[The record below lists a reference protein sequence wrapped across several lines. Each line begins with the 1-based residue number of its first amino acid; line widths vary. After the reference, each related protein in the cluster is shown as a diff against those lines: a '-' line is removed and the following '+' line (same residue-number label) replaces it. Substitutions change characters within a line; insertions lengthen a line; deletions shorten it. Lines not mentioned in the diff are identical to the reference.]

1 MGKIID
7 RVLADVGDEE
17 LLDKLLSLPKSDFN
31 TLLLEIYKLQ
41 AQKLTQTGLLK
52 AYQSNFRNTDYLYK
66 RR

>member
-17 LLDKLLSLPKSDFN
+17 LLDKLLSLPKSDF
-31 TLLLEIYKLQ
+31 
-41 AQKLTQTGLLK
+41 
-52 AYQSNFRNTDYLYK
+52 RNTDYLYK